1 MIIVI
6 HHEVSITIVE
16 NALRNM
22 CFNCGLM
29 HLKSLLLFLLITIE
43 NMIHTKKEF
52 VDKYKYV
59 FY

>member
-22 CFNCGLM
+22 YINCGVML
-29 HLKSLLLFLLITIE
+29 LKSLSFFLLITIE
-43 NMIHTKKEF
+43 NTKKEF
-52 VDKYKYV
+52 DDKYKYV